1 MDFTGGM
8 IELYAGVILLMLFS
22 GIVLTPHYRYSK
34 QKMFALLLLFSS
46 VSLILDGWNFL
57 SPIGSDVYVITSLC
71 FRVRYY
77 AMLGFAGVYIYE
89 SLREEGTIWKLWPM
103 FILPFI
109 ITGALVYMIAGLVE
123 FGILPVSINA
133 DTLQLCC
140 DAGDYVIL
148 SCYLFLI
155 LSALPMLQ
163 TGKLLALLG
172 ALFFPFAAE
181 IVEIM
186 AGIPY
191 SYMTSYTLSMIVL
204 YTFDYNVSQ
213 WQYVRRLASVADQQ
227 TEMFEQGIKL
237 DFILDSL
244 ENIEEL
250 AIEDPLR
257 SGLEAKGLRE
267 YITHT
272 FEAMREV
279 KLVAFSRELSVIK
292 QMVKLENLKQPD
304 DRQIQAEYN
313 IEISSFKV
321 PSLSIR
327 MLTENA
333 ISSLLA
339 SSQENRKLVISTRE
353 YGEYYEIE
361 IKDNGLLEPE
371 GDEAIGTSYLAAK
384 DLATRQLLEFVDAE
398 VKELPSF
405 RKGKILHIILPKK
418 SG

>member
-1 MDFTGGM
+1 
-8 IELYAGVILLMLFS
+8 
-22 GIVLTPHYRYSK
+22 
-34 QKMFALLLLFSS
+34 
-46 VSLILDGWNFL
+46 
-57 SPIGSDVYVITSLC
+57 
-71 FRVRYY
+71 
-77 AMLGFAGVYIYE
+77 
-89 SLREEGTIWKLWPM
+89 
-103 FILPFI
+103 
-109 ITGALVYMIAGLVE
+109 
-123 FGILPVSINA
+123 
-133 DTLQLCC
+133 
-140 DAGDYVIL
+140 
-148 SCYLFLI
+148 
-155 LSALPMLQ
+155 
-163 TGKLLALLG
+163 
-172 ALFFPFAAE
+172 
-181 IVEIM
+181 
-186 AGIPY
+186 
-191 SYMTSYTLSMIVL
+191 MTSYTLSMIIL

-227 TEMFEQGIKL
+227 TEMLEQGIKL

-267 YITHT
+267 YIIHT
-272 FEAMREV
+272 FEAMRAV

-327 MLTENA
+327 MLAENA

-339 SSQENRKLVISTRE
+339 SSQESRKLVISTRE
-353 YGEYYEIE
+353 HGEYYEIE

-371 GDEAIGTSYLAAK
+371 GDEAIGISYLAAK
-384 DLATRQLLEFVDAE
+384 DLATRQLLEIVDAE

-405 RKGKILHIILPKK
+405 RQGKILHILLPKK